1 MFARRMY
8 VLLALIL
15 LLGSLAACAAPTPVP
30 TPVPPTAA
38 PTQPPPTATKAP
50 APTVAASSSA
60 SSVASASSSSA
71 ASSASSASSA
81 ASSSSASAS
90 SSSAAKLVPPVATAT
105 SRANLKGELVINTWR
120 DLSADPKVTTYYAFW
135 QLMEQWVKNHPGVTI
150 KYQPMLGTVTDI
162 FGYITTNLRSK
173 TLQDIVNQVFP
184 SAAQLDPDLQ
194 YDLTSDLAKPNPYS
208 TNKTWKDD
216 FPTNAVALAPVTVG
230 DKVLMVGSTFTGDL
244 GDTAILYNQDLL
256 DKAGVKALPKTWT
269 ELYDAMDKL
278 KAAGIQ
284 PWYMPT
290 AGNEAYIFTWYVD
303 ILSDQLFDAQIKQC
317 DGAAGDKANGTIS
330 VMEMS
335 YCVKKGILNTKLPAY
350 TTLFQEMKKWSAYWN
365 EGYLA
370 PPQPGDAF
378 IQGKIAFRSIVR
390 INMPVVE
397 NDPTVKFKWGSFYL
411 PPLQDGGKVRRL
423 GNPGGGSGAQYLFI
437 PKTTQDKGKL
447 DLALDLLQY
456 VTSPQGNAYWCSQQN
471 PPCFAPGT
479 PVEKVFPDNAAAQD
493 HYRGFVDPPTVGNVI
508 RALDVNSTFG
518 PASST
523 QETKIFQD
531 YLSGQATLDQSLTAY
546 QAMLDQLTTT
556 TIRQHPEW
564 NADKW

>member
-1 MFARRMY
+1 MQAKSLRPAVFR
-8 VLLALIL
+8 LLVGMMIL
-15 LLGSLAACAAPTPVP
+15 LVAVACAPAPTPVP
-30 TPVPPTAA
+30 TAPPPTTAPTAVPPTAA
-38 PTQPPPTATKAP
+38 PAATATQPPAATKAP
-50 APTVAASSSA
+50 ATTAPAATTAPTSAPASPTTAAASKP
-60 SSVASASSSSA
+60 A
-71 ASSASSASSA
+71 A
-81 ASSSSASAS
+81 
-90 SSSAAKLVPPVATAT
+90 PVATAA
-105 SRANLKGELVINTWR
+105 SRPNLKGELVINTWR
-120 DLSADPKVTTYYAFW
+120 DLSADPRVTTYYAFW

-173 TLQDIVNQVFP
+173 TLQDVVNQVFP
-184 SAAQLDPDLQ
+184 SSAQLDPDLQ
-194 YDLTSDLAKPNPYS
+194 YDLAADLAKPNPYS

-216 FPTNAVALAPVTVG
+216 FPTNGVALNNVTVG
-230 DKVLMVGSTFTGDL
+230 DKVLMVGTTFSGDL

-256 DKAGVKALPKTWT
+256 DKAGVKSLPKTWT
-269 ELYDAMDKL
+269 ELYDAMTKL

-303 ILSDQLFDAQIKQC
+303 ILSDQLFDDVIKKC
-317 DGAAGDKANGTIS
+317 DGAAGDKANGIIS

-335 YCVKKGILNTKLPAY
+335 WCVKKGNLNTKLPAY

-378 IQGKIAFRSIVR
+378 IQGKVAFRSIVR

-456 VTSPQGNAYWCSQQN
+456 VTSPKGNDYWCSQQN
-471 PPCFAPGT
+471 PPCFASGT
-479 PVEKVFPDNAAAQD
+479 PVEKVFPANPAAQD
-493 HYRGFVDPPTVGNVI
+493 HYRGFIDPPTVGNVI
-508 RALDVNSTFG
+508 RALDVNSTYG

-523 QETKIFQD
+523 QETKVFQD
-531 YLSGQATLDQSLTAY
+531 YLSGTATLDQSLTAY
-546 QAMLDQLTTT
+546 QSMLDQLANTA
-556 TIRQHPEW
+556 IRQHPEW